1 MRSSYL
7 ALFAAT
13 VVDSFW
19 TVWEGA
25 LRLLPNVLAAVIVL
39 IAGWL
44 FASFVGKL
52 IRRAIEFTQIDDAI
66 DKAGLDKSLADSGI
80 DFNLGKLIGWL
91 AKWFVIIVVL
101 IAVADILNLPQ
112 ITDFLETV
120 AFFIPN
126 IIIAVVILLVGFV
139 LGNFTYKIVEKA
151 IRASK
156 LGAAAGVLAAL
167 AKWSIIVFAFLAA
180 LTHLNI
186 AKELIQTLFTGMV
199 GMLALAGGLAF
210 GLGGKDEAKEML
222 AKIKREVQQ

>member
-1 MRSSYL
+1 MRTSYL
-7 ALFAAT
+7 ALFAQT
-13 VVDSFW
+13 VLDSFQ
-19 TVWEGA
+19 TVWEGT
-25 LRLLPNVLAAVIVL
+25 LRLLPNILAAAIVL
-39 IAGWL
+39 IIGWL
-44 FASFVGKL
+44 LASGLGKL
-52 IRRAIEFTQIDDAI
+52 VRRAIEFTQIDEAI
-66 DKAGLDKSLADSGI
+66 DKAGLDKSLADAGI

-91 AKWFVIIVVL
+91 AKWFVIVVVL

-112 ITDFLETV
+112 ITEFLETV

-139 LGNFTYKIVEKA
+139 LGNFTYKVVEKA

-156 LGAAAGVLAAL
+156 LSAASNVLAAL